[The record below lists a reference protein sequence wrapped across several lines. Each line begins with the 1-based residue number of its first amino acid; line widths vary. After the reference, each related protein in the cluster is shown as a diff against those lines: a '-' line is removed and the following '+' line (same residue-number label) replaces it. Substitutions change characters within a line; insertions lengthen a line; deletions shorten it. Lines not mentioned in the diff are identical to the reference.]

1 MRFRFLIVLMLLFLP
16 TIVCAK
22 PAKPGLLKLRQPDG
36 SYVEAYIRGDE
47 YGSVLVSADG
57 HALMRDTDGYY
68 SYAWYD
74 SEGKKHSS
82 FYHYG
87 KQTPERVLNESLHI
101 PYALLFKKA
110 LHSRAEYGSD
120 AASVLRTK
128 SASGSKVSAVVI
140 LAQFDDLKFKYS
152 EKSFEGL
159 LSKAKKYFSDQ
170 FGGKREFEFIVTPVV
185 SLPKSYAYYGKNADD
200 GFDSNPAE
208 AVYAACKLVDGY
220 VDFSKF
226 DNDGDG
232 CVDNI
237 FMFYAGPDEAEGA
250 GDDYIWS
257 HSWDIES
264 AGLHLNLDGVRI
276 KKYALT
282 SELIYYTD
290 GSTEFNGIGSF
301 CHEFSHLLGLQD
313 LYDTDDGKSGGTTE
327 GVWGY
332 TSLMDKGA
340 YNNNCQTPP
349 NYNAL
354 EREMLGIASGIP
366 MHEGMCS
373 LKPVNENN
381 EFFRMDTDN
390 RDEYFLFEFRK
401 ASGWDQYI
409 GGSGLLVYH
418 INKSDDSAGYS
429 EKYQRDFS
437 AKERWKYNEVNC
449 SPDHMCAKIIPAVAP
464 YYDPDKLN
472 NDISPIYYPGVN
484 GRYSTCV
491 PYEGSFYTLK
501 NITKT
506 DDELSFLVVGSMYM
520 DEPDV
525 YQDAVILNWH
535 LGPSWPS
542 APAARVILSAGG
554 KTVRDITVRSSG
566 DMNYSCTIEGLD
578 PATEYSMEI
587 GIALPDGGKASCTGR
602 FTTGAVREWA
612 YPAITF
618 GKTYR
623 YISGAFKIGALLPL
637 RLKNAVKSSSHIW
650 KFNGAAV
657 NVNPA
662 TGYYELKE
670 SGILSV
676 EYIRE
681 DGVRETIIKEVSVK

>member
-1 MRFRFLIVLMLLFLP
+1 MKFRFVIVLMLVSS
-16 TIVCAK
+16 VCVWAK
-22 PAKPGLLKLRQPDG
+22 PAKPGLLRLRQPDG
-36 SYVEAYIRGDE
+36 SSVQAYISGDE
-47 YGSVLVSADG
+47 YGNVLMSADG
-57 HALMRDTDGYY
+57 HALMRDADGYY

-74 SEGKKHSS
+74 SNGMKHSS
-82 FYHYG
+82 FCHYG
-87 KQTPERVLNESLHI
+87 EQAPRQVVDASMRI
-101 PYALLFKKA
+101 PYGLLFKKA
-110 LHSRAEYGSD
+110 LNLRAQHGAD
-120 AASVLRTK
+120 AATMLKTK

-140 LAQFDDLKFKYS
+140 LAQFSDLKFKYS

-159 LSKAKKYFSDQ
+159 LSKAKTYFNDQ
-170 FGGKREFEFIVTPVV
+170 FGGKLEFEFVITPVI
-185 SLPKSYAYYGKNADD
+185 SLPESYAYYGKNGEDGAD
-200 GFDSNPAE
+200 SKAAE
-208 AVYAACKLVDGY
+208 AIYEACIKADSY
-220 VDFSKF
+220 VDFSRF

-232 CVDNI
+232 YVDNI

-264 AGLHLNLDGVRI
+264 AGMHLTLDGVRL

-313 LYDTDDGKSGGTTE
+313 LYDTDDVKSGGTTE

-340 YNNNCQTPP
+340 YNNTCQTPP

-354 EREMLGIASGIP
+354 EREILGIASGIP
-366 MHEGMCS
+366 LREGMC
-373 LKPVNENN
+373 LLTPVNERN

-390 RDEYFLFEFRK
+390 KGEYFLFEFRK

-409 GGSGLLVYH
+409 GGNGLLVYH
-418 INKSDDSAGYS
+418 IDKSDASAGYS
-429 EKYQRDFS
+429 EKYQHDFS
-437 AKERWKYNEVNC
+437 AKERWTYNEVNC
-449 SPDHMCAKIIPAVAP
+449 RPDHMCAKIIPAAEP
-464 YYDPDKLN
+464 HFDAHSLE

-484 GRYSTCV
+484 GRYSTFV
-491 PYEGSFYTLK
+491 PYEGSFLSLT
-501 NITKT
+501 NISKT
-506 DDELSFLVVGSMYM
+506 EDELSFLVVGSLYM

-535 LGPSWPS
+535 LGSSWS
-542 APAARVILSAGG
+542 ASPDARVIISADG
-554 KTVRDITVRSSG
+554 KTVRDIAVRSIS
-566 DMNYSCTIEGLD
+566 DNKYSCTVEGLE
-578 PATEYSMEI
+578 PATKYTLEI
-587 GIALPDGGKASCTGR
+587 AIALPDGGRATCSGQ
-602 FTTGAVREWA
+602 FTTGTVYEGA
-612 YPAITF
+612 YPAISF

-623 YISGAFKIGALLPL
+623 YISGAFKTGALLPL
-637 RLKNAVKSSSHIW
+637 RLKNGIRSTSHIW
-650 KFNGAAV
+650 KFNGSVV
-657 NVNPA
+657 NVDPS

-676 EYIRE
+676 EYIRA
-681 DGVRETIIKEVSVK
+681 DGTRETIIKEVSVK

>member
-1 MRFRFLIVLMLLFLP
+1 MKFRLVIVLIL
-16 TIVCAK
+16 VSSACVWAK
-22 PAKPGLLKLRQPDG
+22 PAKPGLLRLRQPDG
-36 SYVEAYIRGDE
+36 SSVRAYIRGDE
-47 YGSVLVSADG
+47 YGNVLISADG
-57 HALMRDTDGYY
+57 HALMRDADGYY

-74 SEGKKHSS
+74 ANGIKHSS
-82 FYHYG
+82 FRHYG
-87 KQTPERVLNESLHI
+87 EQAPKQVMDASAHI
-101 PYALLFKKA
+101 PYELLFKKA
-110 LHSRAEYGSD
+110 LNLRGQRGAD
-120 AASVLRTK
+120 AAAMLRTK
-128 SASGSKVSAVVI
+128 SVSGSKVSAVVI
-140 LAQFDDLKFKYS
+140 LAQFSDLKFKYS

-159 LSKAKKYFSDQ
+159 LSKAKTYFNDQ
-170 FGGKREFEFIVTPVV
+170 FGGKLEFEFVVTPVIP
-185 SLPKSYAYYGKNADD
+185 LPESYAYYGKNGED
-200 GFDSNPAE
+200 GTDSKAAE
-208 AVYAACKLVDGY
+208 AIYAACMKADAY
-220 VDFSKF
+220 VDFSRF

-264 AGLHLNLDGVRI
+264 AGMHLTLDGVRI

-282 SELIYYTD
+282 SELIYYSD

-313 LYDTDDGKSGGTTE
+313 LYDTDDVKSGGTTE

-340 YNNNCQTPP
+340 YNNTCQTPP

-366 MHEGMCS
+366 LREGMCT
-373 LKPVNENN
+373 LMPVNERN

-390 RDEYFLFEFRK
+390 KDEYFLFEFRK
-401 ASGWDQYI
+401 ASGWDQFI
-409 GGSGLLVYH
+409 GGNGLLVYH
-418 INKSDDSAGYS
+418 IDKSDASAGYS
-429 EKYQRDFS
+429 EKYQREFS
-437 AKERWKYNEVNC
+437 AKERWTYNEVNC
-449 SPDHMCAKIIPAVAP
+449 RPDHMCAKIIPAAEPHFDVHS
-464 YYDPDKLN
+464 LE

-484 GRYSTCV
+484 GRYSTFV
-491 PYEGSFYTLK
+491 PYESSFFSLT
-501 NITKT
+501 NISKT
-506 DDELSFLVVGSMYM
+506 EDELSFLVVGSLYM

-535 LGPSWPS
+535 LGSSWSTSPD
-542 APAARVILSAGG
+542 ARVVISAAG
-554 KTVRDITVRSSG
+554 KTVRDIAVCPTI
-566 DMNYSCTIEGLD
+566 DNKYSCTVEGLE
-578 PATEYSMEI
+578 PATKYTLEI
-587 GIALPDGGKASCTGR
+587 SIALPDGVRASCSGQ
-602 FTTGAVREWA
+602 FTTGTVYEGA
-612 YPAITF
+612 YPAISF

-637 RLKNAVKSSSHIW
+637 RLKNGIKSTSHIW
-650 KFNGAAV
+650 RFNGSV
-657 NVNPA
+657 IKVDPS

-676 EYIRE
+676 EYVRA
-681 DGVRETIIKEVSVK
+681 DGTRETVIKEVSVK

>member
-1 MRFRFLIVLMLLFLP
+1 MKFRLVIVLIL
-16 TIVCAK
+16 VSSACVWAK
-22 PAKPGLLKLRQPDG
+22 PARPGLLRLRQPDG
-36 SYVEAYIRGDE
+36 SSVHAYIRGDE
-47 YGSVLVSADG
+47 YGNVLTSVDG
-57 HALMRDTDGYY
+57 YALMRDADGYY

-74 SEGKKHSS
+74 SNGIKHSS
-82 FYHYG
+82 FRHYG
-87 KQTPERVLNESLHI
+87 EQAPKQVMDASAHI
-101 PYALLFKKA
+101 PYELLFKKS
-110 LHSRAEYGSD
+110 LNLRAQHGAD
-120 AASVLRTK
+120 ASTMLKTK
-128 SASGSKVSAVVI
+128 SVSSSKVSAVVI
-140 LAQFDDLKFKYS
+140 LAQFSDLKFKYS

-159 LSKAKKYFSDQ
+159 LAKAKAYFNDQ
-170 FGGKREFEFIVTPVV
+170 FGGKREFEFVVTPVI
-185 SLPKSYAYYGKNADD
+185 SLPESYAYYGKNGED
-200 GFDSNPAE
+200 GTDSKAAE
-208 AVYAACKLVDGY
+208 AIYAACLKADAY
-220 VDFSKF
+220 VDFSRF

-264 AGLHLNLDGVRI
+264 AGMHLTLDGVRI

-290 GSTEFNGIGSF
+290 GFTEFNGIGSF

-313 LYDTDDGKSGGTTE
+313 LYDTDDVKSGGTTE

-340 YNNNCQTPP
+340 YNNTCQTPP

-354 EREMLGIASGIP
+354 EREILGIASGIP
-366 MHEGMCS
+366 LREGMCS
-373 LKPVNENN
+373 LRPVNENN

-390 RDEYFLFEFRK
+390 KDEYFLFEFRK
-401 ASGWDQYI
+401 ASGWDQFI

-418 INKSDDSAGYS
+418 IDKSDASAGYS

-437 AKERWKYNEVNC
+437 AKERWTYNEVNC
-449 SPDHMCAKIIPAVAP
+449 RPDHMCAKIIPAAEP
-464 YYDPDKLN
+464 HFDAHSLE

-484 GRYSTCV
+484 GRYSTFV
-491 PYEGSFYTLK
+491 PYEGSFFSLT
-501 NITKT
+501 NISKT
-506 DDELSFLVVGSMYM
+506 DDELSFMAVGNLYM

-535 LGPSWPS
+535 LGSSWSTYPD
-542 APAARVILSAGG
+542 ARVIISADG
-554 KTVRDITVRSSG
+554 KTVRDITVSSTSE
-566 DMNYSCTIEGLD
+566 NKYSCTVERLE
-578 PATEYSMEI
+578 PATKYELEI
-587 GIALPDGGKASCTGR
+587 SIALPDGGRGSCLCQ
-602 FTTGAVREWA
+602 FTTGTVYEGA
-612 YPAITF
+612 YPAISF

-623 YISGAFKIGALLPL
+623 YISGAFKVGALLPL
-637 RLKNAVKSSSHIW
+637 RLKNGIKSTSHIW
-650 KFNGAAV
+650 KFNDSV
-657 NVNPA
+657 IKVDPT

-676 EYIRE
+676 EYVRA
-681 DGVRETIIKEVSVK
+681 DGTRETIIKEVSVK